1 MSDSTFPAAQQRLTR
16 FIQSALGN
24 DSGTY
29 RISRLVGDAS
39 TRQYFRY
46 TNPAGEVYI
55 LTVYPEPFQ
64 DTRFAYAQMYGLFR
78 RLQIKVPELLKMDGR
93 LGVVLQQDLGDT
105 TLQKH
110 FVQCSE
116 EERLT
121 WLRTAIDY
129 LVDLQVR
136 GGDLLEPDDEANH
149 LVFDTEKLKWE
160 LQFFHR
166 HYLAGCR
173 KLRPDLDKEVEAE
186 FDQIC
191 VELAGYPRVLC
202 HRDYQIR
209 NLMLCSD
216 SLFVID
222 FQDTR
227 WGPPSYDLVS
237 LLKDSISL
245 TGVETDELIDYFL
258 WRRPEL
264 SNPAFERQFQ
274 LMSVQR
280 LLKALGTYGYQV
292 SVRRNLGYEQYMR
305 GSLERVR
312 NALLH
317 LPELTAL
324 RSVVER
330 SLEPFSE
337 PGGRPKRASN

>member
-1 MSDSTFPAAQQRLTR
+1 MRDATFPATQQRLTR
-16 FIQSALGN
+16 FVQSALGHE
-24 DSGTY
+24 SGTY
-29 RISRLVGDAS
+29 RVSKLIGDAS

-46 TNPAGEVYI
+46 THSAGEVSI
-55 LTVYPEPFQ
+55 LTVYPEPFEA
-64 DTRFAYAQMYGLFR
+64 TRFPFAQMYRLFR
-78 RLQIKVPELLKMDGR
+78 RLRIKVPKLLKMDGS

-105 TLQKH
+105 TLQQH
-110 FVQCSE
+110 FVQCSQ

-121 WLRTAIDY
+121 WLRRAIDY
-129 LVDLQVR
+129 LVDLQLR
-136 GGDLLEPDDEANH
+136 GGDLLEQDDEANQ
-149 LVFDTEKLKWE
+149 LAFDAEKLKWE
-160 LQFFHR
+160 LQFFDR
-166 HYLAGCR
+166 HYLAGYR
-173 KLRPDLDKEVEAE
+173 KLRPDCEQELEAE

-222 FQDTR
+222 FQDAR
-227 WGPPSYDLVS
+227 WGPPTYDLVS

-245 TGVETDELIDYFL
+245 TRVETDELINYFL
-258 WRRPEL
+258 SRCPEL
-264 SNPAFERQFQ
+264 SHPTFERQFQ

-292 SVRRNLGYEQYMR
+292 SVRRKLGYEQYMR

-312 NALLH
+312 NALIH

-324 RSVVER
+324 QSVVER

-337 PGGRPKRASN
+337 PGSLPE